1 MEADYF
7 RGSITRLQHPP
18 PTLPDSAFPTR
29 ARLASGCLA
38 SSTGRDLS
46 YPLGSYRQFQLSVIS
61 LLLQQPPF
69 ALSLS
74 WRDVILIPSGAI
86 DYDYDYEVFS
96 PLWRSYAPAA
106 GSIQSSD

>member
-74 WRDVILIPSGAI
+74 WRDVIVIVILILSGSI
-86 DYDYDYEVFS
+86 DYDYD
-96 PLWRSYAPAA
+96 
-106 GSIQSSD
+106 

>member
-74 WRDVILIPSGAI
+74 WRDVILIVIVIVILSGAV
-86 DYDYDYEVFS
+86 DYDYD
-96 PLWRSYAPAA
+96 
-106 GSIQSSD
+106 

>member
-38 SSTGRDLS
+38 GSTGRDLS
-46 YPLGSYRQFQLSVIS
+46 YPLGSSRQFQLSVIS
-61 LLLQQPPF
+61 LFLQQPPF

-74 WRDVILIPSGAI
+74 WRDVILIVIHSGAV
-86 DYDYDYEVFS
+86 DYEYDYE
-96 PLWRSYAPAA
+96 Y
-106 GSIQSSD
+106 D